1 LPAAS
6 GKTQKHEISMKV
18 KKKDI
23 KKANIT
29 GFMLIL
35 VAIIVINIISSFVFT
50 RFDLTSE
57 KRYTLSEATK
67 QLLNNLDDYVH
78 FRMYLDG
85 DFPAG
90 FKRLQR
96 ETKEML
102 DEFRAYNRYI
112 TYEFINP
119 SLSDDRHER
128 EETYQL
134 LTDRGLEPTD
144 LQVRTKDGMQQLIIF
159 PGAIVFYRDR
169 ELPVDLLEAQLNMP
183 PEAVLNISIQNL
195 EFKMADVIHKL
206 SLLQKPGIAFIE
218 GHGEWNES
226 DVFDITQSL
235 GRNYRVERI
244 TIDGQISA
252 LTRRSE
258 PDSQGNVSI
267 LKNFEAIIIA
277 NPIEAF
283 TEEDKFII
291 DQYIMRGGK
300 VIWLIDPVLTSM
312 DSIST
317 GESTVGIE
325 NKLNLDDQLFKYGVR
340 LNKNLV
346 LDLNS
351 AAIALRTGQVG
362 NQPQIDFFRWHY
374 FPLLNPASNHPVV
387 RNMNSIK
394 GQFVSSLDTVMVD
407 GVRKTPLLRTS
418 DYSRI
423 SSVPVL
429 VTLAMLNE
437 KPDERLY
444 NKKGLNVAYLLEG
457 TFSSLYAQRMP
468 PEIEESIEIGFLAN
482 SQPTAMIVVADGDII
497 RNQFHVP
504 QGYPLPLG
512 YDQYTRQTYGN
523 KDFLLNAVSY
533 LVDDI
538 GLVAIRSREL
548 KIRLLDTTKVNATRL
563 KWQVINTA
571 LPVVVVLLFG
581 LLFSYLRKRKYAR

>member
-1 LPAAS
+1 M
-6 GKTQKHEISMKV
+6 EISMKA

-29 GFMLIL
+29 EFLLIL
-35 VAIIVINIISSFVFT
+35 VAIIIINIISSFVFT

-67 QLLNNLDDYVH
+67 QLLSNLDDYVH
-78 FRMYLDG
+78 FRVYLEG

-102 DEFRAYNRYI
+102 DEFRAYNRFI

-119 SLSDDRHER
+119 SLSNDRQER

-134 LTDRGLEPTD
+134 LTERGLEPTD
-144 LQVRTKDGMQQLIIF
+144 LQVRAKDGMQQLIIF
-159 PGAIVFYRDR
+159 PGAMVFYRDR
-169 ELPVDLLEAQLNMP
+169 ELAVDFLEAQLNMP
-183 PEAVLNISIQNL
+183 PESVLNISIQNL

-206 SLLQKPGIAFIE
+206 SQLQKPSIAFIE
-218 GHGEWNES
+218 GHGELNAS
-226 DVFDITQSL
+226 NVFDITQSL
-235 GRNYRVERI
+235 NQNYQVERI
-244 TIDGQISA
+244 TLNGQISA

-258 PDSQGNVSI
+258 PDSQGNVQI
-267 LKNFEAIIIA
+267 LRNFEAIIIA
-277 NPIEAF
+277 SPIQAF

-312 DSIST
+312 DSIAS

-340 LNKNLV
+340 LNKNLI

-351 AAIALRTGQVG
+351 AAIALSTGQVG

-374 FPLLNPASNHPVV
+374 FPLLNPASSHPVV
-387 RNMNSIK
+387 RNLNSIK
-394 GQFVSSLDTVMVD
+394 GQFVSSIDTVMVE

-423 SSVPVL
+423 SNVPVL

-444 NKKGLNVAYLLEG
+444 NKRGQNVAYLLEG

-468 PEIEESIEIGFLAN
+468 PEIEESKEIGFLN
-482 SQPTAMIVVADGDII
+482 SSQPTAMIVVADGDII

-512 YDQYTRQTYGN
+512 YDQYTRQTFGN
-523 KDFLLNAVSY
+523 KDFLLNAISY
-533 LVDDI
+533 LVDDV

-548 KIRLLDTTKVNATRL
+548 KIRLLDTTKVNASKL
-563 KWQVINTA
+563 KWQLVNTV
-571 LPVVVVLLFG
+571 LPVMVVLLFG

>member
-1 LPAAS
+1 MP
-6 GKTQKHEISMKV
+6 KNIEISMKA
-18 KKKDI
+18 KKNDI

-78 FRMYLDG
+78 FRVYLDG

-169 ELPVDLLEAQLNMP
+169 ELAVDFLEAQLNMP

-206 SLLQKPGIAFIE
+206 SQLQKPSIAFIE
-218 GHGEWNES
+218 GHGELNAS
-226 DVFDITQSL
+226 NVFDITQSL
-235 GRNYRVERI
+235 NQNYRVERI
-244 TIDGQISA
+244 TLDGQISA

-258 PDSQGNVSI
+258 PDRQGNVRI
-267 LKNFEAIIIA
+267 LRNFEAIIIA
-277 NPIEAF
+277 NPIQAF
-283 TEEDKFII
+283 SEEDKFII

-325 NKLNLDDQLFKYGVR
+325 NKLNLDDQLFRYGVR

-374 FPLLNPASNHPVV
+374 FPLLNPASDHPVV
-387 RNMNSIK
+387 RNLNSIK
-394 GQFVSSLDTVMVD
+394 GQFVSSIDTVMVD

-429 VTLAMLNE
+429 VTLALLNE

-468 PEIEESIEIGFLAN
+468 PEIEESIEIGFLAS
-482 SQPTAMIVVADGDII
+482 SQPTAMIVVADGDVI

-533 LVDDI
+533 LVDDV

-548 KIRLLDTTKVNATRL
+548 KIRLLDMTKVNASRL

-581 LLFSYLRKRKYAR
+581 MLFSYLRKRKYAR

>member
-1 LPAAS
+1 
-6 GKTQKHEISMKV
+6 
-18 KKKDI
+18 
-23 KKANIT
+23 
-29 GFMLIL
+29 
-35 VAIIVINIISSFVFT
+35 
-50 RFDLTSE
+50 
-57 KRYTLSEATK
+57 
-67 QLLNNLDDYVH
+67 
-78 FRMYLDG
+78 
-85 DFPAG
+85 
-90 FKRLQR
+90 
-96 ETKEML
+96 
-102 DEFRAYNRYI
+102 
-112 TYEFINP
+112 
-119 SLSDDRHER
+119 
-128 EETYQL
+128 
-134 LTDRGLEPTD
+134 

-183 PEAVLNISIQNL
+183 PEAALNISIQNL

-437 KPDERLY
+437 KPDEKLY

>member
-1 LPAAS
+1 
-6 GKTQKHEISMKV
+6 
-18 KKKDI
+18 
-23 KKANIT
+23 
-29 GFMLIL
+29 
-35 VAIIVINIISSFVFT
+35 
-50 RFDLTSE
+50 
-57 KRYTLSEATK
+57 
-67 QLLNNLDDYVH
+67 
-78 FRMYLDG
+78 
-85 DFPAG
+85 
-90 FKRLQR
+90 
-96 ETKEML
+96 
-102 DEFRAYNRYI
+102 
-112 TYEFINP
+112 
-119 SLSDDRHER
+119 
-128 EETYQL
+128 
-134 LTDRGLEPTD
+134 
-144 LQVRTKDGMQQLIIF
+144 
-159 PGAIVFYRDR
+159 
-169 ELPVDLLEAQLNMP
+169 LNMP

>member
-1 LPAAS
+1 M
-6 GKTQKHEISMKV
+6 EISMKA

-29 GFMLIL
+29 EFLLIL
-35 VAIIVINIISSFVFT
+35 VAIIIINIISSFVFT

-67 QLLNNLDDYVH
+67 QLLSNLDDYVH
-78 FRMYLDG
+78 FRVYLEG

-102 DEFRAYNRYI
+102 DEFRAYNRFI

-119 SLSDDRHER
+119 SLSNDRQER

-134 LTDRGLEPTD
+134 LTERGLEPTD
-144 LQVRTKDGMQQLIIF
+144 LQVRAKDGMQQLIIF
-159 PGAIVFYRDR
+159 PGAMVFYRDR
-169 ELPVDLLEAQLNMP
+169 ELAVDFLEAQLNMP
-183 PEAVLNISIQNL
+183 PESVLNISIQNL

-206 SLLQKPGIAFIE
+206 SQLQKPSIAFIE
-218 GHGEWNES
+218 GHGELNAS
-226 DVFDITQSL
+226 NVFDITQSL
-235 GRNYRVERI
+235 NQNYQVERI
-244 TIDGQISA
+244 TLNGQISA

-258 PDSQGNVSI
+258 PDSQGNVQI
-267 LKNFEAIIIA
+267 LRNFEAIIIA
-277 NPIEAF
+277 SPIQAF

-312 DSIST
+312 DSIAS

-351 AAIALRTGQVG
+351 AAIALSTGQVG

-374 FPLLNPASNHPVV
+374 FPLLNPASSHPVV
-387 RNMNSIK
+387 RNLNSIK
-394 GQFVSSLDTVMVD
+394 GQFVSSIDTVMVE

-423 SSVPVL
+423 SNVPVL

-444 NKKGLNVAYLLEG
+444 NKRGQNVAYLLEG

-468 PEIEESIEIGFLAN
+468 PEIEESKEIGFLN
-482 SQPTAMIVVADGDII
+482 SSQPTAMIVVADGDII

-512 YDQYTRQTYGN
+512 YDQYTRQTFGN
-523 KDFLLNAVSY
+523 KDFLLNAISY
-533 LVDDI
+533 LVDDV

-548 KIRLLDTTKVNATRL
+548 KIRLLDTTKVNASKL
-563 KWQVINTA
+563 KWQLVNTV
-571 LPVVVVLLFG
+571 LPVMVVLLFG

>member
-1 LPAAS
+1 M
-6 GKTQKHEISMKV
+6 EISMKA

-29 GFMLIL
+29 GFLLIL
-35 VAIIVINIISSFVFT
+35 VAIIIINIISSFVFT

-67 QLLNNLDDYVH
+67 QLLSNLDDYVH
-78 FRMYLDG
+78 FRVYLEG

-102 DEFRAYNRYI
+102 DEFRAYNRFI

-119 SLSDDRHER
+119 SLSNDRQER

-134 LTDRGLEPTD
+134 LTERGLEPTD
-144 LQVRTKDGMQQLIIF
+144 LQVRAKDGMQQLIIF
-159 PGAIVFYRDR
+159 PGAMVFYRDR
-169 ELPVDLLEAQLNMP
+169 ELAVDFLEAQLNMP
-183 PEAVLNISIQNL
+183 PESVLNISIQNL

-206 SLLQKPGIAFIE
+206 SQLQKPSIAFIE
-218 GHGEWNES
+218 GHGELNAS
-226 DVFDITQSL
+226 NVFDITQSL
-235 GRNYRVERI
+235 NQNYQVERI
-244 TIDGQISA
+244 TLNGQISA

-258 PDSQGNVSI
+258 PDSQGNVQI
-267 LKNFEAIIIA
+267 LRNFEAIIIA
-277 NPIEAF
+277 SPIQAF

-312 DSIST
+312 DSIAS

-340 LNKNLV
+340 LNKNLI

-351 AAIALRTGQVG
+351 AAIALSTGQVG

-374 FPLLNPASNHPVV
+374 FPLLNPASSHPVV
-387 RNMNSIK
+387 RNLNSIK
-394 GQFVSSLDTVMVD
+394 GQFVSSIDTVMVE

-423 SSVPVL
+423 SNVPVL

-444 NKKGLNVAYLLEG
+444 NKRGQNVAYLLEG

-468 PEIEESIEIGFLAN
+468 PEIEESKEIGFLN
-482 SQPTAMIVVADGDII
+482 SSQPTAMIVVADGDII

-512 YDQYTRQTYGN
+512 YDQYTRQTFGN
-523 KDFLLNAVSY
+523 KDFLLNAISY
-533 LVDDI
+533 LVDDV

-548 KIRLLDTTKVNATRL
+548 KIRLLDTTKVNASKL
-563 KWQVINTA
+563 KWQLVNTV
-571 LPVVVVLLFG
+571 LPVMVVLLFG

>member
-1 LPAAS
+1 MP
-6 GKTQKHEISMKV
+6 KIIEISMKA

-23 KKANIT
+23 KKVNIIEFT
-29 GFMLIL
+29 LIL

-57 KRYTLSEATK
+57 KRYTLSDATK

-78 FRMYLDG
+78 FRVYLDG
-85 DFPAG
+85 EFPAG

-102 DEFRAYNRYI
+102 DEFRAYNSYI

-119 SLSDDRHER
+119 SLSDDRQER

-134 LTDRGLEPTD
+134 LTERGLEPTD
-144 LQVRTKDGMQQLIIF
+144 LQVRTKEGMQQLIIF
-159 PGAIVFYRDR
+159 PGAMVFYRDR
-169 ELPVDLLEAQLNMP
+169 ELPVDFLEAQLNMP
-183 PEAVLNISIQNL
+183 PEAVLNVSIQNL
-195 EFKMADVIHKL
+195 EFKLADVIHKL
-206 SLLQKPGIAFIE
+206 SQLQKPSIAFID
-218 GHGEWNES
+218 GHGELNAS
-226 DVFDITQSL
+226 NVFDITQSL
-235 GRNYRVERI
+235 NQHYQVERI

-258 PDSQGNVSI
+258 PDSQGNVRI
-267 LKNFEAIIIA
+267 LRNFEAIIIA

-312 DSIST
+312 DSISS

-340 LNKNLV
+340 LNKNLI

-387 RNMNSIK
+387 RNLNSIK
-394 GQFVSSLDTVMVD
+394 GQFVSSIDTVMVD
-407 GVRKTPLLRTS
+407 GVLKTPLLRTS

-444 NKKGLNVAYLLEG
+444 NKQGQHVAYLLEG
-457 TFSSLYAQRMP
+457 IFPSLYAQRMP
-468 PEIEESIEIGFLAN
+468 PEIEESTEIGFLTN
-482 SQPTAMIVVADGDII
+482 SQPTAMIVVADGDMI

-512 YDQYTRQTYGN
+512 YDQYTRQTFGN

-533 LVDDI
+533 LVDDV

-548 KIRLLDTTKVNATRL
+548 KIRLLDMTKVNASRL
-563 KWQVINTA
+563 KWQVVNTA
-571 LPVVVVLLFG
+571 LPVLVVLLFG
-581 LLFSYLRKRKYAR
+581 LLLTYLRKRKYAR

>member
-1 LPAAS
+1 MP
-6 GKTQKHEISMKV
+6 KNIEISMKA
-18 KKKDI
+18 KKNDI

-78 FRMYLDG
+78 FRVYLDG

-169 ELPVDLLEAQLNMP
+169 ELAVDFLEAQLNMP

-206 SLLQKPGIAFIE
+206 SQLQKPSIAFIE
-218 GHGEWNES
+218 GHGELNAS
-226 DVFDITQSL
+226 NVFDITQSL
-235 GRNYRVERI
+235 NQNYRVERI
-244 TIDGQISA
+244 TLDGQISA

-258 PDSQGNVSI
+258 PDRQGNVRI
-267 LKNFEAIIIA
+267 LRNFEAIIIA
-277 NPIEAF
+277 NPIQAF
-283 TEEDKFII
+283 SEEDKFII

-325 NKLNLDDQLFKYGVR
+325 NKLNLDDQLFRYGVR

-374 FPLLNPASNHPVV
+374 FPLLNPASDHPVV
-387 RNMNSIK
+387 RNLNSIK
-394 GQFVSSLDTVMVD
+394 GQFVSSIDTVMVD

-429 VTLAMLNE
+429 VTLALLNE
-437 KPDERLY
+437 KPDVRLY

-468 PEIEESIEIGFLAN
+468 PEIEESIEIGFLAS
-482 SQPTAMIVVADGDII
+482 SQPTAMIVVADGDVI

-533 LVDDI
+533 LVDDV

-548 KIRLLDTTKVNATRL
+548 KIRLLDMTKVNASRL

-581 LLFSYLRKRKYAR
+581 MLFSYLRKRKYAR

>member
-1 LPAAS
+1 MP
-6 GKTQKHEISMKV
+6 KNIEISMKE

-29 GFMLIL
+29 GFLLIL
-35 VAIIVINIISSFVFT
+35 VAIIVINIISSFAFT

-78 FRMYLDG
+78 FRVYLEG

-102 DEFRAYNRYI
+102 DEFRAYNKYV

-119 SLSDDRHER
+119 SLSDDRQER

-134 LTDRGLEPTD
+134 LTERGLEPTD
-144 LQVRTKDGMQQLIIF
+144 LQVRTKDGIQQLIIF
-159 PGAIVFYRDR
+159 PGAMAFYRDR
-169 ELPVDLLEAQLNMP
+169 ELAVDFLEAQLNMP
-183 PEAVLNISIQNL
+183 PESVLNISIQNL

-206 SLLQKPGIAFIE
+206 SQLQKPSIAFIE
-218 GHGEWNES
+218 GHGELDASN
-226 DVFDITQSL
+226 VFDITQSL
-235 GRNYRVERI
+235 NQNYRVERI
-244 TIDGQISA
+244 TLDGQISA

-258 PDSQGNVSI
+258 PDGQGNVRI
-267 LKNFEAIIIA
+267 LRNFEAIIIA
-277 NPIEAF
+277 NPIQAF
-283 TEEDKFII
+283 SEEDKFII

-300 VIWLIDPVLTSM
+300 VIWLVDPVLTSM
-312 DSIST
+312 DSISN

-325 NKLNLDDQLFKYGVR
+325 NKLSLDDQLFKYGVR

-387 RNMNSIK
+387 RNLNSIK
-394 GQFVSSLDTVMVD
+394 GQFVSSIDTVMVD

-437 KPDERLY
+437 QPDERLY
-444 NKKGLNVAYLLEG
+444 NKKGLHVAYLLEG

-468 PEIEESIEIGFLAN
+468 PEIEESIEIGFLAS
-482 SQPTAMIVVADGDII
+482 SQPTAMIVVADGDLI

-533 LVDDI
+533 LVDDV
-538 GLVAIRSREL
+538 GLVAIRSR
-548 KIRLLDTTKVNATRL
+548 A
-563 KWQVINTA
+563 
-571 LPVVVVLLFG
+571 
-581 LLFSYLRKRKYAR
+581 

>member
-1 LPAAS
+1 
-6 GKTQKHEISMKV
+6 
-18 KKKDI
+18 
-23 KKANIT
+23 
-29 GFMLIL
+29 
-35 VAIIVINIISSFVFT
+35 
-50 RFDLTSE
+50 
-57 KRYTLSEATK
+57 
-67 QLLNNLDDYVH
+67 
-78 FRMYLDG
+78 
-85 DFPAG
+85 
-90 FKRLQR
+90 
-96 ETKEML
+96 
-102 DEFRAYNRYI
+102 
-112 TYEFINP
+112 
-119 SLSDDRHER
+119 
-128 EETYQL
+128 
-134 LTDRGLEPTD
+134 

-195 EFKMADVIHKL
+195 EFKIADVIHKL

-437 KPDERLY
+437 KPDEKLY

>member
-1 LPAAS
+1 MP
-6 GKTQKHEISMKV
+6 KNIEISMKE

-29 GFMLIL
+29 GFLLIL
-35 VAIIVINIISSFVFT
+35 VAIIVINIISSFAFT

-78 FRMYLDG
+78 FRVYLEG

-102 DEFRAYNRYI
+102 DEFRAYNKYV

-119 SLSDDRHER
+119 SLSDDRQER

-134 LTDRGLEPTD
+134 LTERGLEPTD

-159 PGAIVFYRDR
+159 PGAMAFYRDR
-169 ELPVDLLEAQLNMP
+169 ELAVDFLEAQLNMP
-183 PEAVLNISIQNL
+183 PESVLNISIQNL
-195 EFKMADVIHKL
+195 EFKTADVIHKL
-206 SLLQKPGIAFIE
+206 SQLQKPSIAFIE
-218 GHGEWNES
+218 GHGELDASN
-226 DVFDITQSL
+226 VFDITQSL
-235 GRNYRVERI
+235 NQNYRVERI
-244 TIDGQISA
+244 TLDGQISA

-258 PDSQGNVSI
+258 PDGQGNVRI
-267 LKNFEAIIIA
+267 LRNFEAIIIA
-277 NPIEAF
+277 NPIQAF
-283 TEEDKFII
+283 SEEDKFII

-300 VIWLIDPVLTSM
+300 VIWLVDPVLTSM
-312 DSIST
+312 DSISN

-325 NKLNLDDQLFKYGVR
+325 NKLSLDDQLFKYGVR

-387 RNMNSIK
+387 RNLNSIK
-394 GQFVSSLDTVMVD
+394 GQFVSSIDTVMVD

-437 KPDERLY
+437 QPDERLY
-444 NKKGLNVAYLLEG
+444 NKKGLHVAYLLEG

-468 PEIEESIEIGFLAN
+468 PEIEESIEIGFLAS
-482 SQPTAMIVVADGDII
+482 SQPTAMIVVADGDLI

-533 LVDDI
+533 LVDDV

-548 KIRLLDTTKVNATRL
+548 KIRLLDMTKVNASRL

>member
-1 LPAAS
+1 MP
-6 GKTQKHEISMKV
+6 KNIEISMKE

-29 GFMLIL
+29 GFLLIL
-35 VAIIVINIISSFVFT
+35 VAIIVINIISSFAFT

-78 FRMYLDG
+78 FRVYLDG

-119 SLSDDRHER
+119 SLSDDRQER

-159 PGAIVFYRDR
+159 PGAMVFYRDR
-169 ELPVDLLEAQLNMP
+169 EMPVDFLEAQLNMP

-206 SLLQKPGIAFIE
+206 SQLLKPSIAFIE
-218 GHGEWNES
+218 GHGELDASN
-226 DVFDITQSL
+226 VFDITQSL
-235 GRNYRVERI
+235 NQNYQVERI
-244 TIDGQISA
+244 TINGQISA

-258 PDSQGNVSI
+258 PDGQGNVRI
-267 LKNFEAIIIA
+267 LRNFEAIIIA

-300 VIWLIDPVLTSM
+300 VIWLVDPVLTSM

-325 NKLNLDDQLFKYGVR
+325 NKLNLDDQLFRYGVR

-374 FPLLNPASNHPVV
+374 FPLLNPASDHPVV
-387 RNMNSIK
+387 RNLNSIK
-394 GQFVSSLDTVMVD
+394 GQFVSSIDTVMVD

-429 VTLAMLNE
+429 VTLALLNE

-444 NKKGLNVAYLLEG
+444 NKKGLHVAYLLEG

-468 PEIEESIEIGFLAN
+468 PEIEESIEIGFLAS
-482 SQPTAMIVVADGDII
+482 SQPTAMIVVADGDVV

-533 LVDDI
+533 LVDDV

-548 KIRLLDTTKVNATRL
+548 KIRLLDMTKVSASRL

-571 LPVVVVLLFG
+571 LPVVVVLLSG
-581 LLFSYLRKRKYAR
+581 LLFTYLRKRKYAR

>member
-195 EFKMADVIHKL
+195 EFKIADVIHKL

-437 KPDERLY
+437 KPDEKLY